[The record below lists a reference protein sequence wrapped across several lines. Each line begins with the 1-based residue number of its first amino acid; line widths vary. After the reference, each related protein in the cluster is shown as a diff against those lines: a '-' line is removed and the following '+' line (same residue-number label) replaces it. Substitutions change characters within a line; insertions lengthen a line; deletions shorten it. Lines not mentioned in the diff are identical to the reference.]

1 MRNLIIIALCFFSAS
16 CAKDGVSN
24 DRMRIQEGMLT
35 MNLPQPAFMAEWG
48 KPDRI
53 YVTSGDDIIKAG
65 WGGGR
70 GSFFKGKE
78 TYEVWV
84 YEVKKTELVFN
95 RKRRLAA
102 WKSEL
107 SVRELAKPKEATR
120 EPTETAPNK
129 PLEPTR

>member
-1 MRNLIIIALCFFSAS
+1 
-16 CAKDGVSN
+16 
-24 DRMRIQEGMLT
+24 
-35 MNLPQPAFMAEWG
+35 MNLPQSAFLAEWG

-53 YVTSGDDIIKAG
+53 YVTTGEDIVKAG
-65 WGGGR
+65 WGSAG

-84 YEVKKTELVFN
+84 YEAKKTELVFS
-95 RKRRLAA
+95 RKRRLET

-107 SVRELAKPKEATR
+107 RVSELTSQGKASEQLP
-120 EPTETAPNK
+120 APVHNK